1 MNKILCFF
9 AVMLLAGIFQVGA
22 DGRKL
27 HGFLKPV
34 SFASVPK
41 SYDTTGFYNFNIT
54 DIDGNK
60 IILGQFRGKKI
71 LFINTATNS
80 SYTSQ
85 YASLEKLYQK
95 YKDSLVIIAIPSN
108 SFGHEGADNA
118 TIKDFVQNTYGI
130 HYILAEKT
138 IVAGGNQS
146 PLYSWLTHIEQNHM
160 MSNTIYGDF
169 YKFLVDGS
177 GRLVGAFVS
186 TVDPMSDDMQSVV
199 AN

>member
-1 MNKILCFF
+1 MNKSLCFF
-9 AVMLLAGIFQVGA
+9 FLMLLAGIFNVSA
-22 DGRKL
+22 HERKPQR
-27 HGFLKPV
+27 FLKPV
-34 SFASVPK
+34 TFVFVPK
-41 SYDTTGFYNFNIT
+41 SYDTTGFYNFNLT

-60 IILGQFRGKKI
+60 ISLGQFRGKKI

-108 SFGHEGADNA
+108 SFGNEGGDNA
-118 TIKDFVQNTYGI
+118 TIKDFVKNTYGI
-130 HYILAEKT
+130 HYILAQKT
-138 IVAGGNQS
+138 IVAGDNQS
-146 PLYSWLTHIEQNHM
+146 PLYGWLTHMEQNNM
-160 MSNTIYGDF
+160 MSNTIQGDF

-186 TVDPMSDDMQSVV
+186 SVDPMSDDMQSVIS
-199 AN
+199 N